1 MRDTRTDT
9 KQSAEHT
16 GGTEEAVGNRARTG
30 AGGRGGGVLERPLW
44 GRKWL
49 VRGLSV
55 SSLLER
61 SGADENVGQG
71 GSELRAVTFISV
83 KARATWSWC
92 AGDGDSARGHS
103 LLGQRWPLQLA
114 VHRKA
119 FTMLTSW
126 EQVSGPH
133 PGTDKLLS
141 GCSGAPQ

>member
-1 MRDTRTDT
+1 MKVPSTFCRMGPPTSEFWMAAKR
-9 KQSAEHT
+9 
-16 GGTEEAVGNRARTG
+16 